1 MLLLSDRMIVPA
13 ERLFDKAKIIGTCR
27 KCGGK
32 VVLDPRHREPVCLNC
47 GRINPPR
54 KNDLVPTR
62 YMVVVCP
69 NCQAKKRKPRK
80 VVVVEYN
87 WRGYGYCP
95 LCGFKFKFVPVK
107 RSEL

>member
-1 MLLLSDRMIVPA
+1 MLSDRMIIPA
-13 ERLFDKAKIIGTCR
+13 EQLFDKAKIIGKC
-27 KCGGK
+27 KCGGTII
-32 VVLDPRHREPVCLNC
+32 LDPRHKEPVCLSC
-47 GRINPPR
+47 GTVNPKR
-54 KNDLVPTR
+54 GKSDLVPTR